1 MLLKEVMQKVKKER
15 PIGEEH
21 NMRLSEKVAL
31 ITGASKGIGRE
42 IAMKFAKNGC
52 DIIFFYK
59 NNRHSANEVTNE
71 IKALGRKVISIKV
84 DVSDYQEVEK
94 AKEEVKKYFDY
105 IDILVNNAGI
115 LKDNLFVKMQQDE
128 WDDVINVN
136 LTGVFNCTKVFMEE
150 LMKSKQASI
159 INMTSI
165 AGIHGNVGQTN
176 YSASK
181 SGIIGFT
188 KALAKE
194 VARSNIRV
202 NAIAPGFIETGIWD
216 SLPQHIY
223 ERALK
228 KIALRRVGNPGHV
241 ANTALFLA
249 SSQSSYITGQVIEV
263 DGGIGIS
270 IL

>member
-1 MLLKEVMQKVKKER
+1 MRLKEK
-15 PIGEEH
+15 I
-21 NMRLSEKVAL
+21 AL

-42 IAMKFAKNGC
+42 IAIKFAHNGC

-59 NNRHSANEVTNE
+59 NNRLLAEEVSEE
-71 IKALGRKVISIKV
+71 IEALGRKVIPIKV
-84 DVSDYQEVEK
+84 DVSNYEEVEN
-94 AKEEVKKYFDY
+94 AKEEVKKHFDH

-115 LKDNLFVKMQQDE
+115 LRDNLFTKMEQGQWDE
-128 WDDVINVN
+128 VIDVN
-136 LTGVFNCTKVFMEE
+136 LTGVFNCTSVFIEE
-150 LMKSKQASI
+150 LMKSKEANI

-176 YSASK
+176 YSAAK

-194 VARSNIRV
+194 VAGNNIRV
-202 NAIAPGFIETGIWD
+202 NAIAPGFIETGIWE
-216 SLPQHIY
+216 SLPPKIY
-223 ERALK
+223 KRALNR
-228 KIALRRVGNPGHV
+228 IALKRIGNPIHV

-249 SSQSSYITGQVIEV
+249 SSLSSYITGQVIEV

-270 IL
+270 VI